1 MPTPTP
7 VSFVKPSQ
15 LPPPCR
21 GERAPRRIQ
30 LCCRH
35 PRPPLR
41 RRQRKARSP
50 GGAKGV
56 PPSRPQDA
64 RCPGWGAPPPQHDIH
79 GWKAQIAC
87 TTLASVVFVS
97 FGFFLATSQIPAP
110 PLVCVE
116 LNPGPPRQQR
126 QQRAKPA
133 TSLSADALRQLQQTL
148 AQQQRL
154 LESLTLNA
162 GLAPSASSPRTGR
175 SKPAASTT
183 PAPPTKPTPQPQQQ
197 AAKPAASPTT
207 QPPAPQA
214 TATPTPP
221 AVPPPKPSLKR
232 GSRSQRSTTSSRTSR
247 TSAWT
252 SSTLTGPRGRVV
264 PGVPNTDHES
274 CAAISLS
281 SALRETLPGQTT
293 ETAAEFVANARAAF
307 PEVKNPFLLLEAL
320 APPELTIHAR
330 RVSGCGCP
338 SSVAEAPQTGVTY
351 YRPSTTETQRP
362 VHIQAICSSLSYP
375 HPYRCDACHA
385 LTTTSQC
392 FDGTPEYV
400 VIDTPRQR
408 YVPEGDLAVDDAFP
422 GVFHETRRPVY
433 FNGAP
438 YRTMAVICQVPGH
451 FVTVIPRGHTFL
463 CVDDGHP
470 VRPLS
475 RSDVTTLFKG
485 TLLTFLAR
493 LHSKPAQQVR
503 FQPTSSASTET
514 AQPVNPT
521 SIGSVAVA
529 TSISPPA
536 APTTASPTTSA
547 GVTTSLDVGAAP
559 STTTA
564 TPPSTASSGANA
576 DVEMDPPDAV
586 PSAPTAT
593 PTPTA
598 TNGVTLEGDLPR
610 AGNLTTTA
618 IPTSTAIPS
627 PPPTTGAADTVMLEE
642 PSSPSK
648 RKRVASTYGIDT
660 GSPHRP
666 RIDPPPPPALH
677 PPPSSSAASSSST
690 PTPTPSNTTPPTLR
704 QTTLPIRRTLPR
716 PEGHGPPTT
725 TLTVATWNVCGFA
738 PTKATDIA

>member
-1 MPTPTP
+1 M
-7 VSFVKPSQ
+7 
-15 LPPPCR
+15 
-21 GERAPRRIQ
+21 
-30 LCCRH
+30 
-35 PRPPLR
+35 
-41 RRQRKARSP
+41 
-50 GGAKGV
+50 
-56 PPSRPQDA
+56 
-64 RCPGWGAPPPQHDIH
+64 
-79 GWKAQIAC
+79 
-87 TTLASVVFVS
+87 
-97 FGFFLATSQIPAP
+97 
-110 PLVCVE
+110 
-116 LNPGPPRQQR
+116 
-126 QQRAKPA
+126 
-133 TSLSADALRQLQQTL
+133 
-148 AQQQRL
+148 
-154 LESLTLNA
+154 
-162 GLAPSASSPRTGR
+162 
-175 SKPAASTT
+175 
-183 PAPPTKPTPQPQQQ
+183 
-197 AAKPAASPTT
+197 
-207 QPPAPQA
+207 
-214 TATPTPP
+214 
-221 AVPPPKPSLKR
+221 
-232 GSRSQRSTTSSRTSR
+232 
-247 TSAWT
+247 
-252 SSTLTGPRGRVV
+252 

-529 TSISPPA
+529 TSISPCCSNNCISNDISRSHDLLGRGRRAIDNHSHPA
-536 APTTASPTTSA
+536 LHCFVRRKRGRGDGCTRRRSIRSNGYSDSHCYKWRHPGGGPSARRQPYNDCYSYFHCYSFSSFYNRRSGHCDAGGTVLPIQAKAGRLHLRYRHRLTTSA
-547 GVTTSLDVGAAP
+547 
-559 STTTA
+559 
-564 TPPSTASSGANA
+564 
-576 DVEMDPPDAV
+576 
-586 PSAPTAT
+586 
-593 PTPTA
+593 
-598 TNGVTLEGDLPR
+598 
-610 AGNLTTTA
+610 
-618 IPTSTAIPS
+618 
-627 PPPTTGAADTVMLEE
+627 
-642 PSSPSK
+642 
-648 RKRVASTYGIDT
+648 
-660 GSPHRP
+660 PH
-666 RIDPPPPPALH
+666 
-677 PPPSSSAASSSST
+677 
-690 PTPTPSNTTPPTLR
+690 
-704 QTTLPIRRTLPR
+704 
-716 PEGHGPPTT
+716 
-725 TLTVATWNVCGFA
+725 
-738 PTKATDIA
+738 